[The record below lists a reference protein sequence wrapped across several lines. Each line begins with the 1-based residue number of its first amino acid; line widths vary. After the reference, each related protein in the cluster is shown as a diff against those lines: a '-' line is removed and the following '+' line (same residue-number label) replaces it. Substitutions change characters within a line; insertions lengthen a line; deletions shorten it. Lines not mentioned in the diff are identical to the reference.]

1 METSCCLSC
10 SSCCKQGSCEVR
22 PEAPNWGLFLLLFC
36 ISVCKWPVFIGA
48 TARSQGGKLGGWT
61 ADAASP
67 SVPRQRR
74 LRACVCNDT
83 PGDTQAH
90 RRPHGSA
97 DGWTFFLSSIPPGR
111 LRTWPGSRCLVGD
124 VAELLPQHRSARE
137 EGRLPRP
144 LRGPL
149 PREGCLQA
157 RREGTGRSAV
167 LGSA

>member
-1 METSCCLSC
+1 MAEFLS
-10 SSCCKQGSCEVR
+10 SVTGQGSQVSPTGTR
-22 PEAPNWGLFLLLFC
+22 AVGKLVMPTLRRGAPGL
-36 ISVCKWPVFIGA
+36 CKWPVFIGA